1 MLQRVL
7 GGLEDGA
14 GVAAGAVDQTAGQP
28 LAVVQQHFEHMQ
40 RRELLMSV
48 AHGQR
53 LRRLD
58 EAARTLG
65 VFFNIHL
72 FASLGLPPPPLKA

>member
-1 MLQRVL
+1 
-7 GGLEDGA
+7 
-14 GVAAGAVDQTAGQP
+14 
-28 LAVVQQHFEHMQ
+28 MQ

-48 AHGQR
+48 AHGER

-58 EAARTLG
+58 EAARALG

-72 FASLGLPPPPLKA
+72 C